1 MAMKT
6 SLSGATAI
14 ITGAGRGIGR
24 AITLSLAEAGVD
36 VVPVSRTRKEL
47 DDLAGAV
54 QKLGRRVVPV
64 VADVGEEAEV
74 RAMVRTAA
82 AEFERID
89 ILVNNAGIGHFSPVR
104 EMAAA
109 EFDAMWRVNMRG
121 LFLCT
126 REVLPMMENQR
137 SGDIV
142 NIASLAGRNA
152 FTGGAGYAATKWAVI
167 GFSRCL
173 MLEVRDKNIRV
184 MTLCPGSVDTSFGD
198 RADRSVKS
206 SGEIPAAHDIATV
219 VLNALSMPRNVMVS
233 EIDIRP
239 TNPKG

>member
-1 MAMKT
+1 MNN
-6 SLSGATAI
+6 SLNGTIAI

-24 AITLSLAEAGVD
+24 AITLRLAGAGVH

-47 DDLAGAV
+47 DDLAGEIRNIG
-54 QKLGRRVVPV
+54 GRAFPI
-64 VADVGEEAEV
+64 VADVGKEADIRNMVELTV
-74 RAMVRTAA
+74 R
-82 AEFERID
+82 EFSRID

-104 EMAAA
+104 EMTA
-109 EFDAMWRVNMRG
+109 EHFDAMWRVNVRG
-121 LFLCT
+121 VFLST
-126 REVLPMMENQR
+126 REVLPVMEKQR

-152 FTGGAGYAATKWAVI
+152 FTGGAGYAATKWALI

-184 MTLCPGSVDTSFGD
+184 ITLCPGSVDTTFGD
-198 RADRSVKS
+198 HTAKDIQST
-206 SGEIPAAHDIATV
+206 GIIPAADDIASV
-219 VLNALSMPRNVMVS
+219 VLNSLTMPRHVMVS